1 MKQPKNTYLKRNQ
14 WWKYAVSLLIICIY
28 LLPLYAVVVMSF
40 KAPTDLSPRL
50 SLPQT
55 PYWGSFQKAI
65 ENVSILSAL
74 KNSALITIGVVFI
87 EVFAGCLA
95 AYPLA
100 RNRTRTNKAIMTVV
114 LAIMMVPTLSIVTG
128 VYSLL
133 VSLKA
138 TSTYSGII
146 AVTAAFGLPLSIFL
160 YRNFIAAIPQS
171 LDEASAIDGASVF
184 QTFYHVI
191 LPQLAPV
198 TVSVIIMKGISA
210 WNEFDFSL
218 YVLQKPRMYNVTL
231 CIKQFFSETFT
242 DMNAAAAA
250 ALLGILPPIIAYLA
264 LQKYFVQ
271 GALDSAV
278 KG

>member
-1 MKQPKNTYLKRNQ
+1 
-14 WWKYAVSLLIICIY
+14 
-28 LLPLYAVVVMSF
+28 
-40 KAPTDLSPRL
+40 
-50 SLPQT
+50 
-55 PYWGSFQKAI
+55 
-65 ENVSILSAL
+65 
-74 KNSALITIGVVFI
+74 
-87 EVFAGCLA
+87 
-95 AYPLA
+95 
-100 RNRTRTNKAIMTVV
+100 MTVV

-128 VYSLL
+128 VYTLL

-210 WNEFDFSL
+210 WNEFDFRSMFF
-218 YVLQKPRMYNVTL
+218 KSPG
-231 CIKQFFSETFT
+231 CIMSHSALNSFFLR
-242 DMNAAAAA
+242 
-250 ALLGILPPIIAYLA
+250 LLPI
-264 LQKYFVQ
+264 
-271 GALDSAV
+271 
-278 KG
+278 